1 MKKKTGF
8 NGYVFEFSVDYNVN
22 DTINIIDIHRHLI
35 KKILYKIM
43 FWLIKKTFIGLLRS
57 IADASNHTKC
67 VSLSNQNARFKLPLL
82 IYILMNTVKNSTSIY
97 FRLNLVDMLD
107 VVILWSES
115 IATSNTLHFM
125 RV

>member
-1 MKKKTGF
+1 M
-8 NGYVFEFSVDYNVN
+8 N
-22 DTINIIDIHRHLI
+22 DTSNIIDIHRHLM

-43 FWLIKKTFIGLLRS
+43 FWVIKKTFIGLLRS
-57 IADASNHTKC
+57 IVDASNHTKC

-107 VVILWSES
+107 VVIL
-115 IATSNTLHFM
+115 
-125 RV
+125 